1 MPEREAVRAMFDAI
15 APRYDRLNRLLSAG
29 IDTRWRREAVRR
41 AGVAPGDAV
50 LDVCCGTGD
59 LTLELARHGA
69 RAVGCDFVEPMLRI
83 ALEKGTQ
90 EKGARGGVGSRFVL
104 ADAVALPFPAAAFDA
119 ATVAFGIRNVADRAA
134 ALREMRRVVKP
145 GGRAVVLEFTTPP
158 NRAFRGAFEL
168 YFHKVL
174 PRVGNALA
182 GVKTSAYSYL
192 PESVKSFPA
201 APDLARE
208 MEAAGF
214 TGVEFWYLTGGI
226 AAIHAGLA

>member
-1 MPEREAVRAMFDAI
+1 
-15 APRYDRLNRLLSAG
+15 
-29 IDTRWRREAVRR
+29 
-41 AGVAPGDAV
+41 
-50 LDVCCGTGD
+50 

-69 RAVGCDFVEPMLRI
+69 RAVGCDFVEPMLRL
-83 ALEKGTQ
+83 AR
-90 EKGARGGVGSRFVL
+90 EKGARSGTPSSFVL
-104 ADAVALPFPAAAFDA
+104 ADAVALPFPAGAFDA
-119 ATVAFGIRNVADRAA
+119 ATVAFGLRNVADRSAG
-134 ALREMRRVVKP
+134 LRELRRIVKP

-214 TGVEFWYLTGGI
+214 SGVEFWYLTGGI
-226 AAIHAGLA
+226 AAIHAALA